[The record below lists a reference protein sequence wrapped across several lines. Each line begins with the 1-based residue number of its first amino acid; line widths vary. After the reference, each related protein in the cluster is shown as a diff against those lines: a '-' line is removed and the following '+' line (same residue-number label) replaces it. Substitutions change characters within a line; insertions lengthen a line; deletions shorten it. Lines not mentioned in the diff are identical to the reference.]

1 MNKISKELAETIDSF
16 IYSIPNSLDWAHKS
30 SPDKW
35 SAKEIIG
42 HLTDSAHIN
51 LQRFIRCTYEENFKL
66 IYFQDEWV
74 AAQHYQEADTTELL
88 LLWRLVN
95 KQIVRVLDNYPA
107 DRWQATC
114 DSNRGEP
121 VYHTVEFLAND
132 YTRHLQHHLNQIIS
146 LNNGN

>member
-1 MNKISKELAETIDSF
+1 MNKISEELAETIDSF
-16 IYSIPNSLDWAHKS
+16 IHSVPNSLDWTHKA
-30 SPDKW
+30 SPEKW

-51 LQRFIRCTYEENFKL
+51 LERFVRCTYEENFKL

-74 AAQHYQEADTTELL
+74 AAQHYQEADITELL

-95 KQIVRVLDNYPA
+95 KQIARVLNNYPA

-114 DSNRGEP
+114 DSNRGKP
-121 VYHTVEFLAND
+121 VYRTVEFLAND
-132 YTRHLQHHLNQIIS
+132 YIRHLQHHLNQILN